1 LIFQL
6 HYNKLKR
13 IHGHGE
19 CQMKMPTKLCN
30 IFIAVSLLSSLGGCS
45 STSLSDFNK
54 EDIGTAIGAVGGGI
68 LCYAMLAKASNAN
81 RAVGTTACAVGG
93 GFLGNHIGKTLD
105 EKDRAELALQ
115 TQSALNS
122 SASGVTTWKSS
133 TTGATAKIDVSKA
146 YTKSESVDV
155 KRNVAVQPVAKM
167 TKLNAPYIAVK
178 GANVRSS
185 PSTKGEKL
193 ASLPAM
199 TEFTALGQAG
209 DWIAVGH
216 KGVSVG
222 YVSADL
228 VESKAKFE
236 AKLAAKVAPK
246 STPAAVAAV
255 PAPAPAPA
263 PIPTPT
269 EAKAA
274 APSTEVAEVHYSKP
288 VFVPALKFDEVTA
301 ANEPQLAKLVEQPV
315 VAEKVESEVTC
326 KTVKSTV
333 TDAKGAVE
341 PSTSEL
347 CKKPAEDAWSNA

>member
-1 LIFQL
+1 M
-6 HYNKLKR
+6 KLKV
-13 IHGHGE
+13 
-19 CQMKMPTKLCN
+19 
-30 IFIAVSLLSSLGGCS
+30 IAVSVLSASLLMTGCA
-45 STSLSDFNK
+45 TKQDTGTL
-54 EDIGTAIGAVGGGI
+54 IGGAVGGIGCAALMSNSPTFLRLGVST
-68 LCYAMLAKASNAN
+68 LCA
-81 RAVGTTACAVGG
+81 GG
-93 GFLGNHIGKTLD
+93 GALLGAAIGKTLD
-105 EKDRAELALQ
+105 DRDRAELALQ

-133 TTGATAKIDVSKA
+133 TTGATAKLDVSKA

-155 KRNVAVQPVAKM
+155 KRNIEVQPVAKM

-228 VESKAKFE
+228 VESKSTFE
-236 AKLAAKVAPK
+236 KKLAAKVAKQAP
-246 STPAAVAAV
+246 TT
-255 PAPAPAPA
+255 APAPAVA
-263 PIPTPT
+263 AST
-269 EAKAA
+269 KAA
-274 APSTEVAEVHYSKP
+274 PAEPAAVVHTTA
-288 VFVPALKFDEVTA
+288 VFVPALKLDEISA

-315 VAEKVESEVTC
+315 VAEKVEAEVTC
-326 KTVKSTV
+326 KTVKSTI
-333 TDAKGAVE
+333 TDAKGKVE

-347 CKKPAEDAWSNA
+347 CKKPAEDAWANA